1 LEIFFSIFFS
11 IFFLTSCSKPYGHDK
26 KEKKNQSSEI
36 LISKEEK
43 IWMNKFFHD
52 FFLDSSA
59 IYTLYGTKPL
69 SSKEIIYATRKD
81 WEHAVQPYL
90 KSAEIEEKERADAA
104 IKQYCDDYDLHINW
118 EKWVSFINN
127 YPKSPFLFTKRQTK
141 TKEIAFGYILNIQEM
156 ITTLLK
162 NYDVFKKEL
171 GYDFDPISVT
181 MDFKNID
188 SSFWNQVFSNHLLMG
203 ITYGYGLKNSY
214 FFSMDMKKKIE
225 SKEIHSFFASIK
237 EKEEQ
242 EQPSLS
248 HLLLPKF
255 RSYRLSFNDDPILE
269 KYKLERKKI
278 QKELNEKKFLQKT
291 LNQLTGISN

>member
-1 LEIFFSIFFS
+1 MFS
-11 IFFLTSCSKPYGHDK
+11 K
-26 KEKKNQSSEI
+26 
-36 LISKEEK
+36 
-43 IWMNKFFHD
+43 
-52 FFLDSSA
+52 
-59 IYTLYGTKPL
+59 
-69 SSKEIIYATRKD
+69 
-81 WEHAVQPYL
+81 
-90 KSAEIEEKERADAA
+90 
-104 IKQYCDDYDLHINW
+104 
-118 EKWVSFINN
+118 
-127 YPKSPFLFTKRQTK
+127 
-141 TKEIAFGYILNIQEM
+141 
-156 ITTLLK
+156 
-162 NYDVFKKEL
+162 
-171 GYDFDPISVT
+171 
-181 MDFKNID
+181 
-188 SSFWNQVFSNHLLMG
+188 HLLMV